1 MTSTRLRLWTIIII
15 GVGLFWLVRYGV
27 NMYTDWLWFKSLTL
41 ESVFLTRLT
50 SRIAVFFGAAIP
62 FVIIFMGNVVLA
74 RWLSIRERLYVGQ
87 HRALDLPI
95 FGWLIWIVGV
105 VLGWAVGMAAAPRWL
120 DFLRFFNQYAFGV
133 EDPIFGRDV
142 GFFVF
147 SLPLYHFIQGWLIT
161 TLIMTLL
168 GVLIIYFFAQLNNIR
183 QGEVIVLPHVRLHV
197 SAVGAGLFAV
207 IAWGHRLAAYGLLYS
222 PRGVAFGGSYT
233 DVHAELPAL
242 QAMFWLALIIAV
254 LLLANVYLRRLWLPI
269 IGAGAWM
276 GIALIIVSIVPGF
289 VQTYVVKPN
298 ELTLEAPYIA
308 HNIQFTRQAF
318 GLDDV
323 EEHDF
328 GQVEPLT
335 AEALPRSRTILQ
347 NVRLWDYRPLLQT
360 YRQIQEIR
368 LYYHFND
375 LDVDRYQFGDEY
387 RQVMLGAR
395 ELDQS
400 RLQSVS
406 WVNQHL
412 QFTHGYGVVMN
423 PVSEFTPEGLPI
435 LWIKDLPPEAVVPL
449 ELGRPEIYYGE
460 MTDNYVFVNT
470 GLEEFDYPRGEEN
483 VYTFY
488 EGTGGIALNSYV
500 KRLAFA
506 LRLGDVNML
515 LSQYIHAD
523 SRLMINRRIQ
533 ERARQVAP
541 FLEYDRDPYVVVV
554 DGRVLWIHDAYTVS
568 DRYPYSEPLG
578 GLNYIRNAVKVVTD
592 AYNGTVT
599 FYVTDPEDPLI
610 QAYASIFPRLFTSQ
624 EDMPDG
630 LRQHLRY
637 PEDLFTV
644 QATVYRT
651 YHMGDVNVFY
661 NQEDLWDIPQ
671 ELFAAQPQPVEPYYV
686 ILRLPE
692 QEQDEFM
699 LIQPFTPASK
709 DNLIAWMAGRC
720 DVPNY
725 GQLVV
730 YRFPKNELL
739 YGPSQIEARIDQDP
753 EISAQLS
760 LWSQRGSQV
769 IRGNLLVIPL
779 ENSLIYVE
787 PLYLQ
792 AETGQIP
799 ELKRVILASGERIVM
814 SETLAEGLVSLFGK
828 GAAGAVDVETERPVV
843 GTGDVDILTGDAAQQ
858 IYDLAHQAE
867 EHYAAAQA
875 ALQNGDWAT
884 YGAELDA
891 MEVVLQELVEIAGLL
906 EGAAE

>member
-1 MTSTRLRLWTIIII
+1 MTSTRLRLWTTIII
-15 GVGLFWLVRYGV
+15 GVGLFWLVSYGV

-41 ESVFLTRLT
+41 ESVFLTGLT

-74 RWLSIRERLYVGQ
+74 RWLSIRERVYLGQ

-183 QGEVIVLPHVRLHV
+183 QGEVIALPHVRLHV

-289 VQTYVVKPN
+289 VQTYVVRPN

-488 EGTGGIALNSYV
+488 EGTGGIPLNSYV

-709 DNLIAWMAGRC
+709 DNLIAWMAVAAMFPTTVSWLSIGSLRTSC
-720 DVPNY
+720 CTDRAKSRP
-725 GQLVV
+725 GSTRTL
-730 YRFPKNELL
+730 RFP
-739 YGPSQIEARIDQDP
+739 PSSP
-753 EISAQLS
+753 C
-760 LWSQRGSQV
+760 
-769 IRGNLLVIPL
+769 
-779 ENSLIYVE
+779 
-787 PLYLQ
+787 
-792 AETGQIP
+792 
-799 ELKRVILASGERIVM
+799 
-814 SETLAEGLVSLFGK
+814 
-828 GAAGAVDVETERPVV
+828 GANVV
-843 GTGDVDILTGDAAQQ
+843 
-858 IYDLAHQAE
+858 HR
-867 EHYAAAQA
+867 
-875 ALQNGDWAT
+875 
-884 YGAELDA
+884 
-891 MEVVLQELVEIAGLL
+891 
-906 EGAAE
+906 

>member
-1 MTSTRLRLWTIIII
+1 MTSTRLRLWTTIII
-15 GVGLFWLVRYGV
+15 GLVLFWLVSYGV
-27 NMYTDWLWFKSLTL
+27 NMYTDWLWFKSLAL
-41 ESVFLTRLT
+41 ESVFLTRFA

-74 RWLSIRERLYVGQ
+74 RWLSTRERLYGGQ

-95 FGWLIWIVGV
+95 FGWLIWIVGL
-105 VLGWAVGMAAAPRWL
+105 VLGWAVGLAAAPRWL
-120 DFLRFFNQYAFGV
+120 DFLRFFNQSAFGV
-133 EDPIFGRDV
+133 RDPLFGLDV

-183 QGEVIVLPHVRLHV
+183 EGEVIVLPHVRLHV
-197 SAVGAGLFAV
+197 SAVGAALFAV
-207 IAWGHRLAAYGLLYS
+207 IAWGHRLAAYELVYS
-222 PRGVAFGGSYT
+222 PRGAAFGASYT

-242 QAMFWLALIIAV
+242 QAMFWLALIIAG
-254 LLLANVYLRRLWLPI
+254 LLLVNVYLRRLWLPI
-269 IGAGAWM
+269 IGAGVWM
-276 GIALIIVSIVPGF
+276 GIALLIVSIVPGF
-289 VQTYVVKPN
+289 VQNYVVKPN
-298 ELTLEAPYIA
+298 ELTLEAPYIR

-323 EEHDF
+323 QEHDF

-335 AEALPRSRTILQ
+335 AEALPASRTVLQ
-347 NVRLWDYRPLLQT
+347 NVRLWDHRPLLQT

-368 LYYHFND
+368 LYYHFSD
-375 LDVDRYQFGDEY
+375 LDVDRYWIGDDY

-400 RLQSVS
+400 RLQSVT

-435 LWIKDLPPEAVVPL
+435 LWIKDLPSEAVVPL
-449 ELGRPEIYYGE
+449 EMGRPEIYYGE

-488 EGTGGIALNSYV
+488 EGTGGILLNSYV

-515 LSQYIHAD
+515 LSQYIEAD

-533 ERARQVAP
+533 ERAREVAP
-541 FLEYDRDPYVVVV
+541 FLEFDRDPYVAIVG
-554 DGRVLWIHDAYTVS
+554 GRLLWNHDAYTVS
-568 DRYPYSEPLG
+568 DRYPYSEPMG
-578 GLNYIRNAVKVVTD
+578 GVNYIRNPVKVVTD
-592 AYNGTVT
+592 AYNGTMT

-630 LRQHLRY
+630 LREHLRY
-637 PEDLFTV
+637 PEDLFTI
-644 QATVYRT
+644 QATVYLT

-661 NQEDLWDIPQ
+661 NQEDLWSIPQ
-671 ELFAAQPQPVEPYYV
+671 ELFAAQLQPVEPYYV
-686 ILRLPE
+686 ILRLPGRE
-692 QEQDEFM
+692 EAEFM
-699 LIQPFTPASK
+699 LIQPFTPAAK

-730 YRFPKNELL
+730 YRFPKNVLL

-799 ELKRVILASGERIVM
+799 ELKRVILASGDRIVM

-828 GAAGAVDVETERPVV
+828 GAASAVDVEAERPVG
-843 GTGDVDILTGDAAQQ
+843 GTGDVGILTGEVPQRIYELAQ
-858 IYDLAHQAE
+858 QAE
-867 EHYAAAQA
+867 EHYTAAQA

>member
-1 MTSTRLRLWTIIII
+1 MTSTRLRLWTTIII
-15 GVGLFWLVRYGV
+15 GVGLFWLVSYGV

-41 ESVFLTRLT
+41 ESVFLTGLT

-74 RWLSIRERLYVGQ
+74 RWLSIRERVYLGQ

-120 DFLRFFNQYAFGV
+120 DFLRFFNQSAFGV

-289 VQTYVVKPN
+289 VQTYVVRPN

-488 EGTGGIALNSYV
+488 EGTGGIPLNSYV

-867 EHYAAAQA
+867 EHYTAAQA

>member
-15 GVGLFWLVRYGV
+15 GVGLFWLVSYGV

>member
-1 MTSTRLRLWTIIII
+1 MTSTRLRLWTTIII
-15 GVGLFWLVRYGV
+15 GMVLFWLVSYGV
-27 NMYTDWLWFKSLTL
+27 NMYTDWLWFKSLAF
-41 ESVFLTRLT
+41 ESVFLTRLA
-50 SRIAVFFGAAIP
+50 SRIAVFLGAAIP

-74 RWLSIRERLYVGQ
+74 RWLSTRERLYQGQ

-105 VLGWAVGMAAAPRWL
+105 VLGWAVGLAAAPRWL
-120 DFLRFFNQYAFGV
+120 DFLRFFNQSTFDVRDPLFGL
-133 EDPIFGRDV
+133 DV

-147 SLPLYHFIQGWLIT
+147 SLPLFHFIQGWLIT

-168 GVLIIYFFAQLNNIR
+168 GVLIIYFFTQLDNIR
-183 QGEVIVLPHVRLHV
+183 QGEIIVLPHVRLHV
-197 SAVGAGLFAV
+197 SAVGAALFAV
-207 IAWGHRLAAYGLLYS
+207 IAWGHRLAAYELVYS
-222 PRGVAFGGSYT
+222 PRGVAFGASYT

-242 QAMFWLALIIAV
+242 QAMFWLALIIAG
-254 LLLANVYLRRLWLPI
+254 LLLVNVYLRRLWLPI
-269 IGAGAWM
+269 IGAGVWM
-276 GIALIIVSIVPGF
+276 GIALLIVSIVPGF
-289 VQTYVVKPN
+289 VQNYVVKPS
-298 ELTLEAPYIA
+298 ELSREAPYIA
-308 HNIQFTRQAF
+308 HNIQFTRQGF
-318 GLDDV
+318 GLDAV
-323 EEHDF
+323 QEHDF

-335 AEALPRSRTILQ
+335 AEALPRNRTILQ

-360 YRQIQEIR
+360 YRQIQEMR

-375 LDVDRYQFGDEY
+375 VDVDRYWIGDVY

-400 RLQSVS
+400 RLQSIT

-423 PVSEFTPEGLPI
+423 PVSEFSPEGLPI
-435 LWIKDLPPEAVVPL
+435 LWIKDLPSEAVVPID
-449 ELGRPEIYYGE
+449 LGRPEIYYGE

-470 GLEEFDYPRGEEN
+470 SLEEFDYPRGDEN

-488 EGTGGIALNSYV
+488 EGTGGIPLNSYV

-515 LSQYIHAD
+515 LSQYIKAD

-533 ERARQVAP
+533 ERAREVAP
-541 FLEYDRDPYVVVV
+541 FLEYDRDPYVVIM
-554 DGRVLWIHDAYTVS
+554 DGRLLWIHDAYTVS
-568 DRYPYSEPLG
+568 DRYPYSEPMG
-578 GLNYIRNAVKVVTD
+578 GVNYVRNAVKVVTD
-592 AYNGTVT
+592 AYNGTMT
-599 FYVTDPEDPLI
+599 FYVTDPEDPLV
-610 QAYASIFPRLFTSQ
+610 QAYASIFPRLFTAQ

-637 PEDLFTV
+637 PEDLFTI
-644 QATVYRT
+644 QATVYQT
-651 YHMGDVNVFY
+651 YHMSDVNVFY
-661 NQEDLWDIPQ
+661 NQEDLWNIPQ
-671 ELFAAQPQPVEPYYV
+671 ELVAAQPQPVEPYYV

-692 QEQDEFM
+692 GEKDEFM
-699 LIQPFTPASK
+699 LIQPFTPANK

-720 DVPNY
+720 DDPNY
-725 GQLVV
+725 GKLVV
-730 YRFPKNELL
+730 HRFPKNVLL
-739 YGPSQIEARIDQDP
+739 YGPRQIEARIDQDP

-814 SETLAEGLVSLFGK
+814 SETLSEGLVSLFGK
-828 GAAGAVDVETERPVV
+828 GAAGAVDVQTERPVG
-843 GTGDVDILTGDAAQQ
+843 GTDVTGEVTQQ

-867 EHYAAAQA
+867 EHYIAAQA

-891 MEVVLQELVEIAGLL
+891 MEALLQELVDIVGPL